1 MRSTST
7 GECKIVK
14 IFTLHYRS
22 SGVNST
28 TTFIISLL
36 FLVMTPNGGRKGF
49 VHHAVMDD
57 FDSLE
62 FFDIYACG
70 SPVMIDASK
79 KDFMMKNLSVEHFY
93 SDAFTASNNIEDNL

>member
-1 MRSTST
+1 M
-7 GECKIVK
+7 
-14 IFTLHYRS
+14 
-22 SGVNST
+22 
-28 TTFIISLL
+28 
-36 FLVMTPNGGRKGF
+36 GGRKGF

-79 KDFMMKNLSVEHFY
+79 RTL
-93 SDAFTASNNIEDNL
+93 